1 MPVDQNT
8 PLRITTLDW
17 APGFARG
24 YVRDVRVRWACEE
37 IGLPYATRPVSAL
50 DRPADYYARQ
60 PWGQVPAIE
69 DDGLDMF
76 ESGAILLHLGESDER
91 LLPRDRE
98 SRARVLS
105 WLFAA
110 YNSVEPLFMELA
122 NVDIF
127 NAGEQWATL
136 RRPGLLEAIG
146 QRLDLLQAALGERK
160 WLADSFSVAD
170 IAMVS
175 VLRESRDTGLV
186 EARPQLAAYVE
197 RGLSRPAFAKALKA
211 QLDWFSSKPGA
222 DPVPAVNP
230 VPVL

>member
-1 MPVDQNT
+1 MPVDQNA
-8 PLRITTLDW
+8 PLRITTLDRV
-17 APGFARG
+17 PGFARG

-37 IGLPYATRPVSAL
+37 IGLAYATRPISAR

-69 DDGLDMF
+69 DGGLDMF
-76 ESGAILLHLGESDER
+76 ESGAILLHLGEKHER
-91 LLPRDRE
+91 LLPRDGE
-98 SRARVLS
+98 ARARAVS

-110 YNSVEPLFMELA
+110 YSSVEPLFMELA
-122 NVDIF
+122 SVDIF

-136 RRPGLLEAIG
+136 RRPGLLDAIG
-146 QRLDLLQAALGERK
+146 QRLDLLQAALGERE
-160 WLADSFSVAD
+160 WLAGSFSIAD

-197 RGLSRPAFAKALKA
+197 RGLSRPAFAAALQA
-211 QLDWFSSKPGA
+211 QLAELHSE
-222 DPVPAVNP
+222 PAAA
-230 VPVL
+230 